1 VIPLRDTLTRRSFP
15 LVTWLLVAA
24 NSAVFLREITLP
36 PAELE
41 RVVER
46 FALVPARAG
55 TIVPF
60 FTSMF
65 LHGGWMHVIGNLWTL
80 WIFGDNVEERMGPAR
95 YLAFYLLTGLV
106 GGVAHVIANVGSE
119 VPTMGASGAIAG
131 VLGAYLFLFPR
142 AKIVTLVPIFFWPLF
157 LQVPAVFY
165 LLFWFATQVFGGTIA
180 GVDPQSSG
188 GIAYWAHIGGF
199 GAGAILHRAF
209 LLRRPARVYQYR
221 S

>member
-24 NSAVFLREITLP
+24 NAAVFLRELTLP

-41 RVVER
+41 RLVER
-46 FALVPARAG
+46 YALAPARAG
-55 TIVPF
+55 AIVPF

-80 WIFGDNVEERMGPAR
+80 WIFGDNVEERMGRPR
-95 YLAFYLLTGLV
+95 YVAFYLLTGLV
-106 GGVAHVIANVGSE
+106 GNVAHVLANAGSE

-142 AKIVTLVPIFFWPLF
+142 ARVVTLVPVFFWPVF
-157 LQVPAVFY
+157 LEVPAVVF
-165 LLFWFATQVFGGTIA
+165 LLVWFATQVFGGTIA
-180 GVDPQSSG
+180 GVGPESG
-188 GIAYWAHIGGF
+188 GGVAYWAHIGGF

-209 LLRRPARVYQYR
+209 LPRPRRAYQYR

>member
-24 NSAVFLREITLP
+24 NAAVFLREITMP
-36 PAELE
+36 QGELE
-41 RVVER
+41 RVVDR

-55 TIVPF
+55 AIVPF
-60 FTSMF
+60 FTSLF

-80 WIFGDNVEERMGPAR
+80 WIFGDNVEERMGKAR
-95 YLAFYLLTGLV
+95 YLAFYLLAGLA
-106 GGVAHVIANVGSE
+106 GGVAHVIANAGSE

-157 LQVPAVFY
+157 LEVPAVLY

-180 GVDPQSSG
+180 GVDPESG
-188 GIAYWAHIGGF
+188 GGVAYWAHIGGF
-199 GAGAILHRAF
+199 GAGAIFHRAF
-209 LLRRPARVYQYR
+209 LLRRPTRAYQYR